1 MEINVEANR
10 PYRSAQR
17 RGRPLEKG
25 EAANS
30 PGGTVSLPKSTYG
43 QHFTLIELLI
53 VIAIIAI
60 LAALLLPSLNKAR
73 EKGRAISCANNL
85 RQCITAESTYAVDY
99 NGRRAAFLRTACAGR
114 RFSPPAERAL
124 RRLICRRW

>member
-17 RGRPLEKG
+17 RGRPLAKG

-30 PGGTVSLPKSTYG
+30 PGGTVSLPKSTDG

-53 VIAIIAI
+53 
-60 LAALLLPSLNKAR
+60 K
-73 EKGRAISCANNL
+73 
-85 RQCITAESTYAVDY
+85 ITCQIYLYAVY
-99 NGRRAAFLRTACAGR
+99 
-114 RFSPPAERAL
+114 
-124 RRLICRRW
+124 